1 VTGRSVA
8 LALTLTLAP
17 TLLPG
22 CAPSRDPDT
31 DGAVRLAPPTS
42 PAPAG
47 PGGSGVGAGLRWRP
61 CRDGEC
67 ARLSVPLR
75 PDDRSGPRI
84 RLALFRA
91 RATGPAGR
99 RLGPLLVNPGGPG
112 APGIPLA
119 RHLARTLPG
128 TLRDRFDVVGWDPR
142 GSGASTAVDC
152 GDRLDPLFAVDT
164 APDSPAELAELA
176 RVSRAFARRC
186 ARRSGELLAHV
197 STDDTV
203 GDLERIRRALGA
215 ERLSFLGYSYGTL
228 LGARYAAAHPRR
240 VRAMVLDGA
249 VDPSLP
255 LEALVVGQARGF
267 DQALA
272 AALAA
277 CDADRSCPLDDGSGD
292 RRGAA
297 RAAYD
302 RLRAR
307 VEGAPVRGRVD
318 GEPRALGPAQLDLA
332 VGAALYGGPD
342 GDRALRDGIAA
353 GLDGDPGPLLRLF
366 DAYVGRRTGG
376 RYSTLWPAFLATT
389 CLDGPRVTEAEMPG
403 LLERAARA
411 APDFGPAN
419 VGLGWPCA
427 VWPVPPVRPD
437 PAPIAAP
444 GAPPILVIGT
454 TGDPATPYAWAAALA
469 AQLGSGRLVTVT
481 GRGHTSTFAGNRCLD
496 RLVTAYLIDGAL
508 PAAGARC

>member
-1 VTGRSVA
+1 MA
-8 LALTLTLAP
+8 LVLTLALAP

-22 CAPSRDPDT
+22 CAPSHDRGA
-31 DGAVRLAPPTS
+31 DGSVRLAPPTS
-42 PAPAG
+42 AGRAGPAG
-47 PGGSGVGAGLRWRP
+47 RALTGVLRWRP
-61 CRDGEC
+61 CRGGEC

-75 PDDRSGPRI
+75 PDGRGGARI

-91 RATGPAGR
+91 RAAGPGGR

-128 TLRDRFDVVGWDPR
+128 ELRDRFDVVGWDPR
-142 GSGASTAVDC
+142 GAGASTAVDC

-164 APDSPAELAELA
+164 APDTPAELAELG

-203 GDLERIRRALGA
+203 ADLERIRRALGA

-249 VDPSLP
+249 IDPSLD
-255 LEALVVGQARGF
+255 LEALLIGQARGF

-277 CDADRSCPLDDGSGD
+277 CDADRSCPLHDRDRSGE
-292 RRGAA
+292 RHGVA

-307 VEGAPVRGRVD
+307 VERSPIRGRVD
-318 GEPRALGPAQLDLA
+318 GEWRTLGPAHLDLA

-342 GDRALRDGIAA
+342 GDRVLRDAIAA

-366 DAYVGRRTGG
+366 DAYVGRRGGG
-376 RYSTLWPAFLATT
+376 RYSNLWPAFLATS
-389 CLDGPRVTEAEMPG
+389 CRDGPRVTEADMPG
-403 LLERAARA
+403 LLARAARA
-411 APDFGPAN
+411 APDFGPAS

-427 VWPVPPVRPD
+427 VWPVPAVRPG
-437 PAPIAAP
+437 PAPVAAP
-444 GAPPILVIGT
+444 EAPPILVVGT
-454 TGDPATPYAWAAALA
+454 TGDPATPYAWAVALA

-496 RLVTAYLIDGAL
+496 RLVTAYLLDGAL